1 MVRIRRR
8 RTSSFRRIII
18 AVIAVVLLGP
28 LSVSQMSRLDQKDPM
43 GLTRLLV
50 PEYGQEQVEAAT
62 EETARQTPVIT
73 GLRRTHIL
81 YGDRSGGGHLH
92 GAGIPCK
99 SEFPANWSA
108 EKIIGTVE
116 RAAANDNIPWA
127 LQENGYYAA
136 DVMADN
142 IRMRIVLNGDKSE
155 VITAY
160 PLNVQRNPCPAN
172 DNRRY

>member
-8 RTSSFRRIII
+8 RRSSFRRIII
-18 AVIAVVLLGP
+18 ALIAVVLLGP
-28 LSVSQMSRLDQKDPM
+28 LSVSQLSRLDQKDPM

-50 PEYGQEQVEAAT
+50 PDYGQEQTDSQHDKA
-62 EETARQTPVIT
+62 ARQTPVIS
-73 GLRRTHIL
+73 GLRRNHIL
-81 YGDRSGGGHLH
+81 YGDQTGGGHLH
-92 GAGIPCK
+92 GAGKPCK
-99 SEFPANWSA
+99 SEFPAEWSA

-116 RAAANDNIPWA
+116 RAAANDNIPWR

-136 DVMADN
+136 DVMADH

-160 PLNVQRNPCPAN
+160 PLNVRRNPCPAN

>member
-8 RTSSFRRIII
+8 RRSSFRRIII

-50 PEYGQEQVEAAT
+50 PDYGQEQADSGSEDAT
-62 EETARQTPVIT
+62 RQTPVIT

-81 YGDRSGGGHLH
+81 YGDQSGGGHLH
-92 GAGIPCK
+92 GAGKPCK
-99 SEFPANWSA
+99 SEFPAGWSA

-116 RAAANDNIPWA
+116 RAAANDNIPWQ
-127 LQENGYYAA
+127 LQDNGYYAG

-142 IRMRIVLNGDKSE
+142 IRMRIVLNADKSE
-155 VITAY
+155 VVTAY
-160 PLNVQRNPCPAN
+160 PLNVQRNPCPEN